1 MSPTQFLSFSMKG
14 FTRWF
19 DVYVV
24 YSGFSFSVPNK
35 KVPFTGL
42 GVAMTKD
49 PATLMVGQY
58 FKRKRDIVEIALTA
72 ATGIGLASLSAFLM
86 LSAG

>member
-1 MSPTQFLSFSMKG
+1 MAFLRVCCVQWFLFS
-14 FTRWF
+14 
-19 DVYVV
+19 
-24 YSGFSFSVPNK
+24 SVSNK